1 MATPPPPPLTPPRP
15 KRVKG
20 LVCASCGGAVDVEEG
35 LTTVVC
41 RYCGTG
47 QAVVGRRGTRRMMVL
62 DRLSRDAAAQSIMK
76 WFRKGVRKEPAL
88 KREVQLEESFLAW
101 FPFIRARCDVIG
113 WVLGIDER
121 RVKRGNRWVTVQE
134 PVERQVSYTID
145 RTVAGADMSEFGV
158 NKINLANDEI
168 LPLDEERLRTRGMVF
183 RPNRSE
189 TETASAVLAEALEVV
204 KNGTRPDKTSF
215 SWYSVLRQETDLI
228 FYPLWVFRYSFRERT
243 YQILVDAEDGA
254 IAYGKAPGNHL
265 WRAFSLVGSCAV
277 ACFLGTTL
285 LQQFG
290 GLIRSESGLAA
301 LGVTGVLLATFV
313 HWGFRQ
319 FRSGGV
325 VEEGTGLRPDT
336 QSSPLHTIKSITDGL
351 A

>member
-1 MATPPPPPLTPPRP
+1 
-15 KRVKG
+15 
-20 LVCASCGGAVDVEEG
+20 
-35 LTTVVC
+35 
-41 RYCGTG
+41 
-47 QAVVGRRGTRRMMVL
+47 
-62 DRLSRDAAAQSIMK
+62 
-76 WFRKGVRKEPAL
+76 
-88 KREVQLEESFLAW
+88 
-101 FPFIRARCDVIG
+101 
-113 WVLGIDER
+113 
-121 RVKRGNRWVTVQE
+121 
-134 PVERQVSYTID
+134 
-145 RTVAGADMSEFGV
+145 MSEFGV

-168 LPLDEERLRTRGMVF
+168 LPLDEERLRARGMVF